1 MLLPPPDLPEPTR
14 RELRASVGRPPC
26 SSGSILAPHCREL
39 LNPEAVRRLAR
50 DNTNDEWDLLLPQRD
65 LFKRARDT
73 LGEEDAGPDVQR
85 WTVAWLSR
93 AQQLRDERNKV
104 VHSIVHYDGRPGW
117 SGFYPRSRNMRR
129 METREWRAPTQV
141 NKQSEGATRWTC
153 N

>member
-1 MLLPPPDLPEPTR
+1 M
-14 RELRASVGRPPC
+14 SVARPVQ
-26 SSGSILAPHCREL
+26 
-39 LNPEAVRRLAR
+39 AVRSSLHIAVSCSTQKPRLAR

-104 VHSIVHYDGRPGW
+104 VHSIVHNDGR
-117 SGFYPRSRNMRR
+117 
-129 METREWRAPTQV
+129 
-141 NKQSEGATRWTC
+141 
-153 N
+153 